1 MTHRSTTLKPILTAV
16 LVAACW
22 LTAVLPL
29 QAADLKLGYVDA
41 MRLLEDAPQARD
53 ATERLQREFASREE
67 EIASAQADVMR
78 MEDRL
83 NRDGPVMSE
92 AERRDMGLDVLSK
105 KRELRRMQ
113 EEFREDVNIR
123 RSDALGNLQEL
134 IKETIQEVGDAGG
147 YHLIF
152 FEGIAYADDSLDIT
166 DLVLE
171 GLTKRYQA
179 ATPQRR

>member
-1 MTHRSTTLKPILTAV
+1 MKHIFPVVIISTLILAFTAITQ
-16 LVAACW
+16 A
-22 LTAVLPL
+22 

-53 ATERLQREFASREE
+53 ATAQLKQEFASREE
-67 EIASAQADVMR
+67 EIAKAQADVTR

-92 AERRDMGLDVLSK
+92 AERRNMGLDVLSK

-134 IKETIQEVGDAGG
+134 IKETIQEVGHAGNF
-147 YHLIF
+147 HLIF
-152 FEGIAYADDSLDIT
+152 FEGIAYADAALDIT
-166 DLVLE
+166 DDVLK
-171 GLTKRYQA
+171 GLTRRYQA
-179 ATPQRR
+179 TSQRR

>member
-1 MTHRSTTLKPILTAV
+1 LKHILPAV
-16 LVAACW
+16 FVWALFLALAATSLVH
-22 LTAVLPL
+22 
-29 QAADLKLGYVDA
+29 AADLKLGFVDA

-53 ATERLQREFASREE
+53 ATARLQREFASREE
-67 EIASAQADVMR
+67 EIAQAQSQVMR
-78 MEDRL
+78 MEERL

-92 AERRDMGLDVLSK
+92 AERRNLGLDVLSR

-147 YHLIF
+147 FDLIF
-152 FEGIAYADDSLDIT
+152 FEGIAYANPALDIT
-166 DLVLE
+166 DDVLE
-171 GLTKRYQA
+171 GLTRRYQA
-179 ATPQRR
+179 TSPRR